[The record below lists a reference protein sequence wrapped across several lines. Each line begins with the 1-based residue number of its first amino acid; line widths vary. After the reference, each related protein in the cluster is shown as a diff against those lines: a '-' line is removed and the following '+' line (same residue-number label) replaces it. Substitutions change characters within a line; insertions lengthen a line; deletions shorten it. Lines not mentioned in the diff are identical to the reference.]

1 MNIQSGEAL
10 ETARNADY
18 SMYKV
23 LEITLGRVKEAF
35 MACIKR

>member
-10 ETARNADY
+10 ETARNTDY